1 VGGNDAGAFTIT
13 TSNDSDFDGASVGQI
28 EVADAT
34 QFNFEAPTGGGANAF
49 TLTLRATDDDDLFSE
64 VNVNINV
71 RNKNEAPVLNGGSQ
85 ITRSLAECSGC
96 SGTLI
101 GAALDQVTT
110 DPEID
115 SFAFFISS
123 YGDDSIST
131 FEIDEETGQISL
143 ARQFLDFE
151 TKDTYTYQ
159 IGVRDPAGAT
169 STTELVI
176 SVSNQPEPPTFTPGN
191 AQIQENEN
199 AGTAVSRD
207 GSPDQAF
214 TISVTDDDGAGELS
228 LEITEVIDVRT
239 PRPQYK

>member
-13 TSNDSDFDGASVGQI
+13 TSNDSNFDGASVGQI
-28 EVADAT
+28 KVADAT
-34 QFNFEAPTGGGANAF
+34 QFDFEAPTKNAF
-49 TLTLRATDDDDLFSE
+49 TLTIRATDDNGLSSE
-64 VNVNINV
+64 MDVSIYVS
-71 RNKNEAPVLNGGSQ
+71 NKNEAPVINGGSQ
-85 ITRSLAECSGC
+85 IALAIPECSGC
-96 SGTLI
+96 SGRLI
-101 GAALDQVTT
+101 GFALDQVTT
-110 DPEID
+110 DPESD

-191 AQIQENEN
+191 AQIQENES